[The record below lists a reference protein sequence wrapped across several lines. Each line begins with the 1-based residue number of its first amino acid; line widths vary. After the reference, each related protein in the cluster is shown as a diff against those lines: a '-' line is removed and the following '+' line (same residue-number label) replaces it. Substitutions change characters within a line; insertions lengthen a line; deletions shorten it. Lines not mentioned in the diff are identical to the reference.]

1 MARTPLTDF
10 LQNYA
15 FWLID
20 IGPQDNVGVPLLF
33 PLLGFSAITSPEYTI
48 ETFEI
53 AEGNALA
60 SKKAIKKASAS
71 NITLSRGVP
80 FYDSDFFRWT
90 ITALTGDTTA
100 DKFLAIPRLEIGG
113 PSYRRNLLLIQYFP
127 HLIFFKSDNPENET
141 LAKVGNTIL
150 GLSTTLNLAGT
161 TGALEGSGAAFLA
174 SAGTLTAA
182 GTALAA
188 AGIGPFELAQR
199 VPARSWLLK
208 GCIPTR
214 YKATSDFD
222 ALSGAV
228 GIAELELAVEF
239 WEEISLSV

>member
-20 IGPQDNVGVPLLF
+20 IGPQDNAGVPLLF

-53 AEGNALA
+53 AEGNALT

-90 ITALTGDTTA
+90 INAITGETGGA
-100 DKFLAIPRLEIGG
+100 KFLHIPGVEIGG

-127 HLIFFKSDNPENET
+127 HLVFFKSDEPNAD

-150 GLSTTLNLAGT
+150 GLSTTLSLAGT
-161 TGALEGSGAAFLA
+161 TAALEGTEGGFLVGV
-174 SAGTLTAA
+174 GTLTAA

>member
-60 SKKAIKKASAS
+60 SKKAIKKATAS

-90 ITALTGDTTA
+90 ISAITGETGGN
-100 DKFLAIPRLEIGG
+100 KFLAIPGLEIGG

-127 HLIFFKSDNPENET
+127 HMVFFGSDSPDQT
-141 LAKVGNTIL
+141 LEKVGNTIL
-150 GLSTTLNLAGT
+150 GLSTTLGTAGAV
-161 TGALEGSGAAFLA
+161 GALEGSGAAFLA